1 MTFPYLV
8 KNDYRFLTGG
18 RHTEDLS
25 SVLVSFELYDKI
37 SCTNYDRYA
46 EEEEERDEEVKG
58 RKEWQRREE
67 KLDQTAGWRA
77 HSRTD
82 MRLSVCQSSILCFSR
97 ATCEVSIRPF
107 FDISLLS
114 YPSFVTLDF
123 GRFKGIKMVLSKGM
137 KNCSFDRYPP
147 VIMFEEVTY
156 IFQ

>member
-58 RKEWQRREE
+58 RKE
-67 KLDQTAGWRA
+67 
-77 HSRTD
+77 
-82 MRLSVCQSSILCFSR
+82 
-97 ATCEVSIRPF
+97 
-107 FDISLLS
+107 
-114 YPSFVTLDF
+114 
-123 GRFKGIKMVLSKGM
+123 
-137 KNCSFDRYPP
+137 
-147 VIMFEEVTY
+147 
-156 IFQ
+156 